1 MFRPSILSDAPTED
15 SGVATSEDCDTSTA
29 FESQVASLLIKSLDE
44 RCSRYC
50 FLSGYEELPDKV
62 NTDIDFMLSASD
74 FKRVPA
80 LLGEIAAATG
90 ASLFQ
95 VVPHEISGRAFF
107 LAKEDG
113 ASISFVQPDS
123 CSDYRHFGKLW
134 LHSDEVLG
142 SRRWHERGFWVP
154 GAACEFIY
162 YLIKRINKRDIAA
175 SHASK
180 LSRLYIESPSEC
192 NVWLNRFWRKQSA
205 TALAKMAE
213 LGDWRPLVHGMS
225 AYRIEMMR
233 RSRKTFS
240 FGASVIHAMDR
251 ILRPTGGW
259 IAFIGP
265 DGCGKSAVIETVA
278 ADFAP
283 AFPKVVGRHFRPKT
297 LPATRA
303 SEVPVTDPHGQS
315 VRGGFYSTAKM
326 IYLYLDYWIGYFVRV
341 RSEALRTRL
350 VIFDRYFYDILV
362 DPERVRYGGPR
373 WLPRL
378 LSHLIPRPEIVFL
391 LDAPPEVL
399 WSRKQE
405 VPYEEVVR
413 QQREFLELA
422 RKIPGAV
429 VIDAARP
436 LPEVRRQVRKAII
449 QHFSLRTQCR
459 LDISAMTVKDLHK

>member
-1 MFRPSILSDAPTED
+1 MSRPSILSDAPIEE
-15 SGVATSEDCDTSTA
+15 SGVRTSEDCHTDVT
-29 FESQVASLLIKSLDE
+29 FESQVARLLIKSLDE
-44 RCSRYC
+44 HCSRYC
-50 FLSGYEELPDKV
+50 ILSGYEELPHRV
-62 NTDIDFMLSASD
+62 NTDIDFMVSAHD

-80 LLGEIAAATG
+80 LLGEIAAAAG

-107 LAKEDG
+107 LVKEGG

-162 YLIKRINKRDIAA
+162 YLIKRINKHDVTL
-175 SHASK
+175 SHTAK

-192 NVWLNRFWRKQSA
+192 NLWLNRFWAKRSA
-205 TALAKMAE
+205 KALTKMAE
-213 LGDWRPLVHGMS
+213 SGDWRPLANHLEG
-225 AYRIEMMR
+225 YRSEMR
-233 RSRKTFS
+233 SHSRKKFS
-240 FGASVIHAMDR
+240 IGTSAIHLADR
-251 ILRPTGGW
+251 LLKPTGGW

-265 DGCGKSAVIETVA
+265 DGCGKSAVIEIVA

-283 AFPKVVGRHFRPKT
+283 AFQKVVRRHLRPKA

-303 SEVPVTDPHGQS
+303 DEVPVTDPHGQA
-315 VRGGFYSTAKM
+315 VRGSVYSAAKM
-326 IYLYLDYWIGYFVRV
+326 IYLFLDYWIGYFLRV
-341 RSEALRTRL
+341 KSETVRTRL
-350 VIFDRYFYDILV
+350 VIFDRYFYDILI
-362 DPERVRYGGPR
+362 DPERVLYGGPR

-391 LDAPPEVL
+391 LNASPDVL

-413 QQREFLELA
+413 QQREFLDLA
-422 RKIPGAV
+422 RRMPSAV
-429 VIDAARP
+429 VVDAARP
-436 LPEVRRQVRKAII
+436 LQEVRHQVQRTII
-449 QHFSLRTQCR
+449 EHFSLRTQRR
-459 LDISAMTVKDLHK
+459 LDIPAKAVEDLHK